1 MRCRSATRDAGTE
14 KRRIRLPRNVVMLGL
29 TSLLTDVSSDMIIP
43 LLPVFLTTMLGVT
56 PRFVGLIEGV
66 ADSTASVLRLM
77 AGWLSDR
84 MGHRKPLVVWGYS
97 VAAVARPLVALAT
110 AGWHV
115 LLIRFLDRIGKGVRG
130 APRDALIADSTPA
143 KYRGRAYGFHRALD
157 HLGAVVGPFIAFVLL
172 TWGLSYRAI
181 FALAAIPG
189 VLAIVLV
196 TVAVREPPLQT
207 PQRATLPSLSLKPF
221 HRAFKAFLLILLIF
235 TLGNSSDAFLLLRAQ
250 TVGIP
255 SPLLPVL
262 WLVLHAVK
270 SLASLPGGMWSDRV
284 GRKRVI
290 LIGWSVYAA
299 IYLGLAFAQ
308 APWHLWAL
316 FTIYGFYFGLT
327 EASEKALVAD
337 LVSAELHGIAFGL
350 YNMATG
356 VMMLPASVLMGVM
369 WHHIGVPAAFGTGAA
384 LAGAASILLAL
395 LVRPPPGARAI

>member
-1 MRCRSATRDAGTE
+1 MAITAHPT
-14 KRRIRLPRNVVMLGL
+14 KPLLRLPRNVVMLGL

-43 LLPVFLTTMLGVT
+43 LLPLFLTTVLGVT

-66 ADSTASVLRLM
+66 ADSTASVLRLL

-84 MGHRKPLVVWGYS
+84 MGRRKALVVWGYS

-115 LLIRFLDRIGKGVRG
+115 LVIRFADRVGKGIRS

-143 KYRGRAYGFHRALD
+143 EFHGQAYGFHRALD
-157 HLGAVVGPFIAFVLL
+157 HLGAVIGPLIAFVLL
-172 TWGLSYRAI
+172 TWGLSYQAI

-189 VLAIVLV
+189 VLGVLLV
-196 TVAVREPPLQT
+196 TSAVREPPSQT

-221 HRAFKAFLLILLIF
+221 QREFKTFLVILLLF

-250 TVGIP
+250 SVGIP
-255 SPLLPVL
+255 TPLIPLL
-262 WLVLHAVK
+262 WMVLHVVK
-270 SLASLPGGMWSDRV
+270 SLASVPGGMWSDRV

-299 IYLGLAFAQ
+299 IYLGLAVAE

-316 FTIYGFYFGLT
+316 FTVYGLYFGLT
-327 EASEKALVAD
+327 EGSEKALVAD
-337 LVSAELHGIAFGL
+337 LVPAELRGIAFGL
-350 YNMATG
+350 YNMAVG
-356 VMMLPASVLMGVM
+356 IMVLPASILMGLV
-369 WHHIGVPAAFGTGAA
+369 WHHVGVPAAFGMGAA
-384 LAGAASILLAL
+384 LAAAASILLAL
-395 LVRPPPGARAI
+395 LIRPADQRTMPA